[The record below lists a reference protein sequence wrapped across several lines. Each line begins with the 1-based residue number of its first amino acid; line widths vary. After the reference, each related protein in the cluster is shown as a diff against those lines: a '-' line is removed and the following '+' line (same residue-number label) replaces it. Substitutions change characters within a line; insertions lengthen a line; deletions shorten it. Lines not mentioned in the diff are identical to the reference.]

1 MLAILPVRA
10 AFANARACET
20 TLPADFRAASAAP
33 SVSLQACSKLT
44 TAHASQDG
52 PDHHMVDASDLS
64 DNVGSPRGA
73 HEACA
78 LWRFSSAHD
87 RLDAAGY
94 RLSRPS
100 GRAESMISM
109 QRWNNIGTRSQ
120 GRRADGRPY
129 VCRRREA
136 MYPAEHGPWAR
147 AFTTK
152 HRPARAG
159 RIPRT
164 GESLRYR
171 PRPRRRSS
179 GQGAQGR
186 GERHLRSGPAAHVA
200 GVYGKGYPRW
210 AAGVSSRGSGGN
222 YVRDTP
228 ASAGVGLNSL
238 AFRLRR
244 K

>member
-1 MLAILPVRA
+1 
-10 AFANARACET
+10 
-20 TLPADFRAASAAP
+20 
-33 SVSLQACSKLT
+33 
-44 TAHASQDG
+44 
-52 PDHHMVDASDLS
+52 
-64 DNVGSPRGA
+64 
-73 HEACA
+73 
-78 LWRFSSAHD
+78 
-87 RLDAAGY
+87 
-94 RLSRPS
+94 
-100 GRAESMISM
+100 MISM

-120 GRRADGRPY
+120 GRPWLAEGRPY
-129 VCRRREA
+129 VCRRLEA

-164 GESLRYR
+164 GESLEIQASTAPAFKRAK
-171 PRPRRRSS
+171 P
-179 GQGAQGR
+179 QGR

-228 ASAGVGLNSL
+228 TSAGV
-238 AFRLRR
+238 
-244 K
+244 